1 MRSTHSRRSPLGV
14 ASVALLAFASPLV
27 VPACSSSSSSGTTA
41 PGEDASMGDTSTS
54 VDASHD
60 ADAST
65 VDHADAEAGPSVD
78 GNMPDADAAAADAD
92 LDSPTDGADADDAN
106 DAATDA
112 GLVHYVA
119 GVTVSTLAGSDVA
132 GTQDGTGAGAQL
144 DNPTGI
150 SIDPHGNLLV
160 ADYDSALVRLVTPTG
175 AVTTIASASNFVDPF
190 ATVVAS
196 DGTYYVQTDANS
208 SGAKNTTS
216 GTIWRVV
223 PVGDGGVATPT
234 VVGQGFGRPRS
245 LAPTTGGNLLV
256 LDRTTDVA
264 DQLAVATG
272 VSSLVAGMSG
282 TSGYANATGAAAA
295 FASPVGVATMPD
307 GSFVVTDTG
316 NNRIRHI
323 DSSGAVTTFA
333 GNGTAA
339 LVDGACASASFN
351 GPRAI
356 AVDAAG
362 NVYVSD
368 NGNSV
373 VRRIDVGCTVET
385 LAGDGTMGFND
396 SAGSTAEFYGQEGL
410 AVTADGKIVYVAD
423 GNSGDGTPHNRIR
436 AIAVP

>member
-1 MRSTHSRRSPLGV
+1 MRSNYSRRAPLGAV
-14 ASVALLAFASPLV
+14 GVALLAFASPFV
-27 VPACSSSSSSGTTA
+27 APACSSSSSSGTTP
-41 PGEDASMGDTSTS
+41 PGEDAGDTSVF

-65 VDHADAEAGPSVD
+65 VDHVDVDAGPSVD
-78 GNMPDADAAAADAD
+78 GNASDAADADAD
-92 LDSPTDGADADDAN
+92 LDTASDATDADDGS
-106 DAATDA
+106 DATADA
-112 GLVHYVA
+112 GAVHYVA

-150 SIDPHGNLLV
+150 SIDAHGNLLV
-160 ADYDSALVRLVTPTG
+160 ADYDSALVRFVTPAG
-175 AVTTIASASNFVDPF
+175 VVTTIASASNFVDPF
-190 ATVVAS
+190 ATVVAF
-196 DGTYYVQTDANS
+196 DGTYYVQTDADG
-208 SGAKNTTS
+208 SGAKNATS

-223 PVGDGGVATPT
+223 PIGDGGVATPT
-234 VVGQGFGRPRS
+234 VVSQGFGRPRS
-245 LAPTTGGNLLV
+245 LAPSMGGTLV
-256 LDRTTDVA
+256 VVDRTMDIA
-264 DQLAVATG
+264 DTLVVATG
-272 VSSLVAGMSG
+272 VASLLAGMSG
-282 TSGYANATGAAAA
+282 TSGYADATGAAAA

-307 GSFVVTDTG
+307 GTFLVADTG
-316 NNRIRHI
+316 NNRIRHV
-323 DSSGAVTTFA
+323 DSNGAVTTFA

-339 LVDGACASASFN
+339 LVDGACASASFS

-373 VRRIDVGCTVET
+373 VRRIGAGCTVET
-385 LAGDGTMGFND
+385 LAGNGTMGFND
-396 SAGSTAEFYGQEGL
+396 GAGNTAELYGQEGV

-423 GNSGDGTPHNRIR
+423 GNSGDGSAHNRIR